1 MEEHTIN
8 YVDEKAKVNKYFEI
22 LSISNMPGGAIRDIA
37 MGLLK
42 LSRNKMSI
50 YIMRVKGPSPDTSQ
64 LSKNLK
70 YGYPLCHF
78 KRIMDIQSIL

>member
-8 YVDEKAKVNKYFEI
+8 YVDEKAKVNKYFKI

-50 YIMRVKGPSPDTSQ
+50 YIMRVKGPSPDTSR
-64 LSKNLK
+64 
-70 YGYPLCHF
+70 HF
-78 KRIMDIQSIL
+78 S